1 MDNNNGFKE
10 VSNLDEMKNALDEI
24 RKSWEEICE
33 AFEVDPDVKVQSS
46 IIKSSVRMTL
56 VELNE
61 LENMDYVKKSGR
73 PLEKLHETYVK
84 NLIRF
89 AYYAV
94 DSEESVMWK
103 DEVKEYISEIFTEDL
118 LMDTEAT
125 IEEEENV
132 TLDMIIDD
140 MNRILS
146 IANQLNVIKGME
158 SGSFEADA
166 FVGLINNY
174 SYLGIGIVQTC
185 NGNAAV
191 MGQVVTFLK
200 VMIKTNDVIIKQI
213 SDMIMRATGK

>member
-10 VSNLDEMKNALDEI
+10 VSNLDEMRNALDEI

-46 IIKSSVRMTL
+46 IIKSSIKMTL
-56 VELNE
+56 IDLNE
-61 LENMDYVKKSGR
+61 LENMDYVKNSNKK
-73 PLEKLHETYVK
+73 LEKLHETYVK
-84 NLIRF
+84 NLVRF

-94 DSEESVMWK
+94 GSEESIMWK
-103 DEVKEYISEIFTEDL
+103 DEVKSYINEIFTQDL
-118 LMDTEAT
+118 LSDMEVTT
-125 IEEEENV
+125 EEEENV
-132 TLDMIIDD
+132 SLDMIIDD

-146 IANQLNVIKGME
+146 IANQLNVIRGME
-158 SGSFEADA
+158 SGNFEADA

-213 SDMIMRATGK
+213 SDMIMRARK